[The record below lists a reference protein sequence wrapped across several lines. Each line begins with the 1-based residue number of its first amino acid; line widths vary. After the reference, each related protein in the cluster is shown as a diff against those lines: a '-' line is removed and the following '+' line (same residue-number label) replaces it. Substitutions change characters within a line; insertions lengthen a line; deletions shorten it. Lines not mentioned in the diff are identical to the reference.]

1 MKIPLLVAIK
11 HDVIVSLTVRWNV
24 EFLVPYETIY
34 RNLSTEKR
42 KDIYI
47 KVRFTFKYFSYLYQK
62 SNLLLMLMMIVVAII
77 FHPFDLTMKSLLCVQ
92 PVVDR
97 QKFGVFRFSGDPTNN
112 SI

>member
-42 KDIYI
+42 KDIYKSKVHI
-47 KVRFTFKYFSYLYQK
+47 QIFFLSISKIKPLVYADDDRRGYNLSPFRSYNEIAAVCPTSCGQAKVRCISF
-62 SNLLLMLMMIVVAII
+62 
-77 FHPFDLTMKSLLCVQ
+77 
-92 PVVDR
+92 
-97 QKFGVFRFSGDPTNN
+97 
-112 SI
+112 

>member
-42 KDIYI
+42 KDIYKSKVHI
-47 KVRFTFKYFSYLYQK
+47 QIFFLSIIKPLAYADDDRRGYNLSPFRSYNEIAAVCPTSCGRAKVRCISF
-62 SNLLLMLMMIVVAII
+62 
-77 FHPFDLTMKSLLCVQ
+77 
-92 PVVDR
+92 
-97 QKFGVFRFSGDPTNN
+97 
-112 SI
+112 

>member
-42 KDIYI
+42 KDIYKS
-47 KVRFTFKYFSYLYQK
+47 KVH
-62 SNLLLMLMMIVVAII
+62 I
-77 FHPFDLTMKSLLCVQ
+77 
-92 PVVDR
+92 
-97 QKFGVFRFSGDPTNN
+97 
-112 SI
+112 

>member
-42 KDIYI
+42 KDIYKS
-47 KVRFTFKYFSYLYQK
+47 KVHIQIFFLSI